1 MTRFVFI
8 GCSLV
13 GMGCG
18 GMQDAF
24 LYKADLTPTAQ
35 ERVLTFPHRQIFMDE
50 DNSTM
55 FGLKE
60 HPCKRIEFVEENSIE
75 GDNHLAIEWSQN
87 DDCNYLG
94 VGFPWAQYA
103 GKNLQSIEGIAA
115 IQFHLRLDTGSVS
128 KVPMLFSLVD
138 YGGNQAYAK
147 INLLNV
153 EGQKLDDT
161 WRKVHLPLLAFKAAS
176 KGVNLK
182 NIKELRIEFQ
192 REGFVHLDAIQL
204 VPFRHEAE
212 VLASRGSVCQG
223 FPIPLDSTKLSWG
236 LNGES
241 GTAKWVDDGLG
252 SALEL
257 DYDGTNDFKGWDAF
271 GIALNEWE
279 ALDMSALYR
288 ASALTFELH
297 GQWTPLTFAIWS
309 THGTPRKIQKVLS
322 DEHCIQTLDDVWQCA
337 LPIKGFGQFDR
348 LEWGGT
354 REVRVTMKE
363 STQTRLCEFKW
374 EEYRGNPSKPE
385 LWLERRMR

>member
-1 MTRFVFI
+1 MTRLVFI

-18 GMQDAF
+18 GMQDAV

-35 ERVLTFPHRQIFMDE
+35 ERVLTFSHRQIFMDE

-161 WRKVHLPLLAFKAAS
+161 WRKVTCHFWLSRRLR
-176 KGVNLK
+176 KG
-182 NIKELRIEFQ
+182 
-192 REGFVHLDAIQL
+192 
-204 VPFRHEAE
+204 
-212 VLASRGSVCQG
+212 
-223 FPIPLDSTKLSWG
+223 ST
-236 LNGES
+236 
-241 GTAKWVDDGLG
+241 
-252 SALEL
+252 
-257 DYDGTNDFKGWDAF
+257 
-271 GIALNEWE
+271 
-279 ALDMSALYR
+279 
-288 ASALTFELH
+288 
-297 GQWTPLTFAIWS
+297 
-309 THGTPRKIQKVLS
+309 
-322 DEHCIQTLDDVWQCA
+322 
-337 LPIKGFGQFDR
+337 
-348 LEWGGT
+348 
-354 REVRVTMKE
+354 
-363 STQTRLCEFKW
+363 
-374 EEYRGNPSKPE
+374 
-385 LWLERRMR
+385 